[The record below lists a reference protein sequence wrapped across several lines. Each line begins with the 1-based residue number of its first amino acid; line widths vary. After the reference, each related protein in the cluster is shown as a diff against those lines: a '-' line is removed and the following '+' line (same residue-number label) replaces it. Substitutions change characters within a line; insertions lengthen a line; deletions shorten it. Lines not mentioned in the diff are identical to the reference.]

1 MSMSMRP
8 WKIALAVVVAACALE
23 VATATS
29 GTPEPVSIDESS
41 NPDLFT
47 TADENSEFPECNNL
61 TAGDRDR
68 CIAGALDSFNTF
80 YTAVRIPQFFFFTC
94 RNTKRRTN

>member
-1 MSMSMRP
+1 MSMRP
-8 WKIALAVVVAACALE
+8 WKIALAVVVAACALG

-29 GTPEPVSIDESS
+29 GTPEPVSIDDSS

-47 TADENSEFPECNNL
+47 TAAENSEFPECDNL